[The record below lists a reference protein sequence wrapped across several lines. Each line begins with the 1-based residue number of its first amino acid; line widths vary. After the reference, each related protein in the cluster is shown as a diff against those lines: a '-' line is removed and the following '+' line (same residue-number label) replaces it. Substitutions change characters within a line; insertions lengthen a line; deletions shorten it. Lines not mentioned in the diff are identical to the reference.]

1 MSLHQ
6 SRQIRHSTLFRRVQ
20 VRQVIDLGPHMRRII
35 VAGAELEGF
44 HSASPDDHI
53 KVFFPN
59 PEGDYVTPTM
69 GPVGPVHPEGHTPSP
84 MRDYTPRLH
93 DPAAGTLAIDFV
105 LHGEGPASDWA
116 RQARAG
122 DAFAF
127 GGPRGS
133 FLPAQDFDHYVLV
146 GDETALP
153 AIGRW
158 LEEMPEGRKA
168 TALIEV
174 PESADRQVLATRAD
188 ATILWLPRDGAPAH
202 ASQRLEQA
210 LEALLPQGDTF
221 WWIACESRRARA
233 MRKFL
238 EARRQVPKDWVRST
252 GYWKHAGSQDDDDA
266 TAAPAIGPAD

>member
-6 SRQIRHSTLFRRVQ
+6 SRQIRHSTVFRRVQ
-20 VRQVIDLGPHMRRII
+20 VHQVIDLGPHMRRIV

-158 LEEMPEGRKA
+158 LEEMPEGRQA
-168 TALIEV
+168 TVLIEV
-174 PESADRQVLATRAD
+174 PEAADRQALATRAD
-188 ATILWLPRDGAPAH
+188 ATIVWLPRDGTPAH

-210 LEALLPQGDTF
+210 LEEVMPQGDTF
-221 WWIACESRRARA
+221 WWIACESRRARS

-238 EARRQVPKDWVRST
+238 EGQRQVPKDWIRST
-252 GYWKHAGSQDDDDA
+252 GYWRHAG
-266 TAAPAIGPAD
+266 G